1 MPKVVKQSSEWDYKV
16 NTRRLWDLTDE
27 QIALLED
34 NKAKPTFS
42 GVFGNF
48 RDGVPTALGSCTER
62 YEVVNNG
69 DLHGVVDGTLDKHP
83 SLKNYEK
90 RVTVIGNGERVY
102 TQYTWKDSDF
112 NFRVG
117 NPKVGDEMGLRLTV
131 KNSFDRSLRLSVAL
145 GFLRLVCTNG
155 MTALEK
161 EFDLTRR
168 HQSGVDISFLS
179 EGIDGALGK
188 ISKQREMFNTMASKE
203 ISEEQGVSLLNGM
216 VRKGILASSQ
226 RDSVEAIW
234 HDPSYDEDKSRNVYN
249 LLNAGTQHI
258 TRVIEPKRFEQAQRM
273 TTDMTKALFNASR
286 KESAF
291 ESLLLPVKEV
301 ANN

>member
-1 MPKVVKQSSEWDYKV
+1 
-16 NTRRLWDLTDE
+16 
-27 QIALLED
+27 
-34 NKAKPTFS
+34 
-42 GVFGNF
+42 
-48 RDGVPTALGSCTER
+48 
-62 YEVVNNG
+62 
-69 DLHGVVDGTLDKHP
+69 
-83 SLKNYEK
+83 
-90 RVTVIGNGERVY
+90 
-102 TQYTWKDSDF
+102 
-112 NFRVG
+112 
-117 NPKVGDEMGLRLTV
+117 
-131 KNSFDRSLRLSVAL
+131 
-145 GFLRLVCTNG
+145 
-155 MTALEK
+155 
-161 EFDLTRR
+161 
-168 HQSGVDISFLS
+168 
-179 EGIDGALGK
+179 
-188 ISKQREMFNTMASKE
+188 MFNTMASKE

>member
-1 MPKVVKQSSEWDYKV
+1 MPKVVKQSNEWDYEV
-16 NTRRLWDLTDE
+16 STRRLWDLTEE
-27 QIALLED
+27 QVTLLEE
-34 NKAKPTFS
+34 NEQKPVFS

-48 RDGVPTALGSCTER
+48 REGVGRALGSCTER
-62 YEVVNNG
+62 YEVVNNR
-69 DLHGVVDGTLDKHP
+69 DLNGVVDGTLDKHP

-90 RVTVIGNGERVY
+90 RVTVIGDGERVY
-102 TQYTWKDSDF
+102 SQYTWKNSEY

-155 MTALEK
+155 MTSLSK

-168 HQSGVDISFLS
+168 HQSGVDISFFS
-179 EGIDGALGK
+179 EGIEGALSK
-188 ISKQREMFNTMASKE
+188 IADQRDMFNTMAAKK
-203 ISEEQGVSLLNGM
+203 ITEEQGASLLNGM

-226 RDSVEAIW
+226 RDSIEAIW
-234 HDPSYDEDKSRNVYN
+234 HDPSYDEDKERSVYN

-273 TTDMTKALFNASR
+273 TTDMTKALFGASR
-286 KESAF
+286 KKTSF
-291 ESLLLPVKEV
+291 EALLLPVKDA